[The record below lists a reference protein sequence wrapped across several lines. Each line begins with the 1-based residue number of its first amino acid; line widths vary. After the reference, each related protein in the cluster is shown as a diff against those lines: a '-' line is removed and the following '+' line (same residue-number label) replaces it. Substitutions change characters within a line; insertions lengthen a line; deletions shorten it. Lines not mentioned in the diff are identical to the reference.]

1 MLKRILIFACLFLAI
16 LKLDAQDLFKSS
28 TYIGINAGINICR
41 VSFTPSVEQ
50 NLLTDMQAGLV
61 FRHIS
66 EPHIGLQIEV
76 NYAGK
81 GWTENRDS
89 IGLYTR
95 NLKVINLPVMAVFII
110 GSKTFRF
117 SFLLG
122 PYGSYLRS
130 ESETIDIPGYQ
141 TITNPLTTQY
151 LPYYGKPLE
160 NKLEFG
166 FVGGLGFELYTKIG
180 VFGIR
185 ATYSHSLTNLFPLN
199 ASEFYYNASRSQAL
213 QAGLTYFIQL

>member
-28 TYIGINAGINICR
+28 TFIGINAGINICR

-141 TITNPLTTQY
+141 TITNPLTTQ
-151 LPYYGKPLE
+151 
-160 NKLEFG
+160 LEFG